1 MNAAPNIVLF
11 STILGAIF
19 MALDIYVAIHW
30 TRHIRAIG
38 RHRMWSY
45 AVWFATVVMTA
56 LYWFIVWRRHFF
68 RMDGLDVALFAIV
81 CFWFLP
87 KLVIAPVLVIRDVL
101 RLLAKGYQYIRRRV
115 RRTNVQAAAIERVP
129 DSEIPHTPS
138 DDVQNGR
145 RNFLAKAGWAT
156 AAVPYVLVGDGLWR
170 TLYDFRVHRVEVVLP
185 NLPRA
190 LDGFRILQISDVHAG
205 SFPDHKPFQ
214 EARRMMLAEKPDTIV
229 ITGDFVNARPH
240 ELQVIM
246 SDLQSLSAT
255 EGVYA
260 SLGNHDH
267 YNTPAEHEALK
278 KALRGAGIDLLV
290 NEHRRIGV
298 GAASLV
304 IAGTDNT
311 GFQQKFGRVDRAL
324 RGTTVDDAVVLLAH
338 DPTYWEKAILDTHV
352 GLTLS
357 GHTHGGQF
365 GVNILG
371 YEWSPAQYVYR
382 QWAGLYQKGEKSIYV
397 NRGLGTVG
405 PPLRIGVPPEITVLT
420 LRAPSR
426 DDSIVYSAS

>member
-1 MNAAPNIVLF
+1 MNAAPNILAF
-11 STILGAIF
+11 SVVLGAIF

-30 TRHIRAIG
+30 TRHIRKIG
-38 RHRMWSY
+38 RHHAWSTV
-45 AVWFATVVMTA
+45 VWVATFVMTA
-56 LYWFIVWRRHFF
+56 LFWFIVWRRHFF

-87 KLVIAPVLVIRDVL
+87 KLIIAPVLFVRDTL
-101 RLLAKGYQYIRRRV
+101 RLVAATYRLIRRRFS
-115 RRTNVQAAAIERVP
+115 RTEIHPSALIVHP
-129 DSEIPHTPS
+129 DSEEPQTEQGG
-138 DDVQNGR
+138 VENGR

-170 TLYDFRVHRVEVVLP
+170 TLYDFRVYRVDVTLP

-190 LDGFRILQISDVHAG
+190 MDGFRILQISDIHAG

-229 ITGDFVNARPH
+229 MTGDFVNARPH
-240 ELQVIM
+240 ELEIIL
-246 SDLQSLSAT
+246 SDLSSITAP

-278 KALRGAGIDLLV
+278 KALRGAGVDVLV
-290 NEHRRIGV
+290 NDNRRIGE
-298 GAASLV
+298 GSASLV

-311 GFQQKFGRVDRAL
+311 GLQQKFARLDKAL

-338 DPTYWEKAILDTHV
+338 DPTYWEKEVLESHV

-365 GVNILG
+365 GVNVFG

-382 QWAGLYQKGEKSIYV
+382 QWAGLYQRGEKSIYV

-405 PPLRIGVPPEITVLT
+405 PPLRIGVPPEITVIT
-420 LRAPSR
+420 LRAPNHT
-426 DDSIVYSAS
+426 DSIVSSVL